1 MLTVLFW
8 IGVGVLALAAVIY
21 LAARIRR
28 AIEGPPDWDDHPR
41 NWW

>member
-1 MLTVLFW
+1 MTCLLLW
-8 IGVGVLALAAVIY
+8 LAGAVAIIY

-28 AIEGPPDWDDHPR
+28 AVEGPPDWDDHPR